1 MAELGFGAGKEC
13 MRRGEKRYLILDVV
27 WSALK
32 ALGLSRKEIAAKAGL
47 PSDLGRGEKLTGK
60 QFFAIW
66 NAAAALS
73 RDPGIGFRI
82 AAMLAMPA
90 HTPPIFALI
99 PASLASAI
107 HARDFTDA
115 VRRISRF
122 RIVSAPR
129 EILVEEDEGTV
140 ACVVRA
146 RRPEETGE
154 DVPSV
159 IVDADFYAMVLL
171 LRRGT
176 CRELSPESV
185 ELRRA
190 PGSEKFLERYYGCPV
205 VCGANRNALI
215 LSRVNAYY
223 PFVDYNKELFELLT
237 RHEPEVEGSGFISQV
252 GWIVDRLLSGG
263 RPGIG
268 EVASEM
274 ALGKRTFQRM
284 LSASGTTFHKVVA
297 DRRMQRAR
305 EYLKD
310 GNLSLSQVSCL
321 LGFDNQ
327 NSFSRSFRSWFGCTP
342 SEWRSSHVA
351 EGK

>member
-1 MAELGFGAGKEC
+1 MPGSGRKG
-13 MRRGEKRYLILDVV
+13 MRRGGGRYLILDVI

-32 ALGLSRKEIAAKAGL
+32 AVGLSRKEIAARAGL
-47 PSDLGRGEKLTGK
+47 PIDLGRGEMLTGK

-66 NAAAALS
+66 NAVAALS

-107 HARDFTDA
+107 HARDFIDA

-129 EILVEEDEGTV
+129 EVLVEENVGAVT
-140 ACVVRA
+140 CVVRA
-146 RRPEETGE
+146 TRPEETGE
-154 DVPSV
+154 DVPAV

-176 CRELSPESV
+176 CRELSPSSV

-190 PGSEKFLERYYGCPV
+190 PGSEKFLEKYYGCPV
-205 VCGANRNALI
+205 ICGAKRNALI
-215 LSRVNAYY
+215 LSRENAYY

-237 RHEPEVEGSGFISQV
+237 RHEPEVEGSGFVAQV
-252 GWIVDRLLSGG
+252 SWIVDRLLSGG

-297 DRRMQRAR
+297 KRRKLHAR
-305 EYLKD
+305 EYLLNENL
-310 GNLSLSQVSCL
+310 NLSQISCL

-327 NSFSRSFRSWFGCTP
+327 NSFSRSFRAWFGCTP
-342 SEWRSSHVA
+342 SEWRSAHI
-351 EGK
+351 EEKK